1 MTNSAR
7 WIVAAIAVAIGGA
20 GCGGDSVDST
30 PAPMAAGVAPTSTTV
45 TPSGTPSASPG
56 TPAAPAV
63 PAVAQDL
70 KLTQYVDPMIGTD
83 QVPPLVPDIA
93 NTAPEDLLG
102 GFTTPAATM
111 PAGMVQ
117 WGPDT
122 PSVPNTWSPP
132 GYHYSQTSITGF
144 SLTHLSGVG
153 CSAGGALPVFPTVAG
168 QSGPAA
174 FKHAN
179 ETARPGYY
187 GVTFD
192 NGIRTELSATLRS
205 GIARFVWPAGQRGQ
219 LNLAAKTNAASWGG
233 SIAQDPND
241 PQALSG
247 SMTGGSFCSSGQTYK
262 IYFYARVDQ
271 PFTAKLG
278 SGSAQL
284 TFASSSG
291 APSTVN
297 MKVGISYV
305 SVKNAKDNL
314 AGESG
319 TQTFDQVA
327 AQADATWNQALNAI
341 QVTGGSAGNLKKFYT
356 ALYHVLLAPSV
367 FSDANGDY
375 LTMGGKTANAGKDR
389 IHYTTFSSWDTYRSL
404 MPLMAWL
411 KPAAAGDMMQS
422 LVDDAGTCGGAFPK
436 WVEGNTSSDVMP
448 GDNVPI
454 LVAQSYLYGATG
466 FDAKKALSIMLDTAS
481 GAVTACKGVT
491 ALPGLAEYQ
500 KYGYLPAD
508 AFIQVDSSHSGG
520 TASTTLEYATTDY
533 AISRFAQALGDTGNA
548 AKLLARSANWKNVIN
563 PAAPGSNGATLP
575 RLSDRN
581 SDGNWVANSFD
592 EIEGNVEQ
600 YTWMVPFDIPGLM
613 GVLGGDAAVV
623 PRLDTFNAYLNAGS
637 KSPHLWIG
645 NEPAF
650 ATPWLYNWTS
660 RPDKTQALV
669 RRILD
674 EQFTTAASG
683 LPGNDDE
690 GATSGW
696 FVWAALGLYP
706 EIPAVPGFTLTSPL
720 FPHATIR
727 LGNGKTLTIDTDHP
741 GSIYVKNAA
750 LNGAPL
756 TGTWIDFAQVSNG
769 GAITFGLGD
778 TPSAWGKSQA
788 AR

>member
-1 MTNSAR
+1 
-7 WIVAAIAVAIGGA
+7 
-20 GCGGDSVDST
+20 
-30 PAPMAAGVAPTSTTV
+30 
-45 TPSGTPSASPG
+45 
-56 TPAAPAV
+56 
-63 PAVAQDL
+63 
-70 KLTQYVDPMIGTD
+70 MIGTD

-93 NTAPEDLLG
+93 NTESPPEDLLG
-102 GFTTPAATM
+102 GFTTPAATV
-111 PAGMVQ
+111 PSGMVQ

-132 GYHYSQTSITGF
+132 GYHYSQTGITGF
-144 SLTHLSGVG
+144 SVTHLSGVG

-174 FKHAN
+174 FRHAN

-205 GIARFVWPAGQRGQ
+205 GVARFVWPAGQRGQ
-219 LNLAAKTNAASWGG
+219 LDIAAKTNAASWGG
-233 SIAQDPND
+233 KIAVDPND

-247 SMTGGSFCSSGQTYK
+247 SMTGGGFCSSGQTYTV
-262 IYFYARVDQ
+262 YFYARIDR

-284 TFASSSG
+284 SFASSSG
-291 APSTVN
+291 GSSTVN

-305 SVKNAKDNL
+305 SAANAKANL
-314 AGESG
+314 DSESG
-319 TQTFDQVA
+319 TQTFDQIA
-327 AQADATWNQALNAI
+327 AQADATWNKELNAI
-341 QVTGGSAGNLKKFYT
+341 QVTGGSAANLKKFYT
-356 ALYHVLLAPSV
+356 ALYHALLAPSV
-367 FSDANGDY
+367 FSDTNGDY
-375 LTMGGKTANAGKDR
+375 LTMNGKTANAGKDR
-389 IHYTTFSSWDTYRSL
+389 VHYTTFSSWDTYRSL
-404 MPLMAWL
+404 MPLIAWL
-411 KPAAAGDMMQS
+411 KPAAASDMMQS

-448 GDNVPI
+448 GDNAPI
-454 LVAQSYLYGATG
+454 LVAQGYLYGATG

-481 GAVTACKGVT
+481 GKATACRNVT
-491 ALPGLAEYQ
+491 SLPGLAAYL

-508 AFIQVDSSHSGG
+508 GNIRVDSSHSGG
-520 TASTTLEYATTDY
+520 TASTTLEYAATDY
-533 AISRFAQALGDTGNA
+533 AISRFAQALGDAGNA
-548 AKLLARSANWKNVIN
+548 ATLLARSANWKNVID
-563 PAAPGSNGATLP
+563 PAASGGNGATLP

-581 SDGNWVANSFD
+581 GNGSWVAGSFD

-613 GVLGGDAAVV
+613 RVLGGDAAVV
-623 PRLDTFNAYLNAGS
+623 PRLDTFNTYLNAGA

-706 EIPAVPGFTLTSPL
+706 EVPAVPGFTLTSPL
-720 FPHATIR
+720 FRHAAIR
-727 LGNGKTLTIDTDHP
+727 LGNGKTLTIDADNP
-741 GSIYVKNAA
+741 GSVYVQNAT
-750 LNGAPL
+750 LNGAAL
-756 TGTWIDFAQVSNG
+756 AGTWVDFAQMSNG
-769 GAITFGLGD
+769 GAVAFGLGD
-778 TPSAWGKSQA
+778 APSAWGRPST